1 MFSSV
6 ETLQPIAGQR
16 RSSKSDRR
24 DGQRHRRQLA
34 QGPLRPEEEE
44 EEQEGRGTDGFGLQ
58 LQQCRL
64 CQELPRLG
72 LNVIKLFT
80 PVIYECPQ

>member
-1 MFSSV
+1 LCQRTV

-58 LQQCRL
+58 LQQ
-64 CQELPRLG
+64 
-72 LNVIKLFT
+72 
-80 PVIYECPQ
+80 